1 MKNDKTY
8 LRHILD
14 AIDRIES
21 YIESVDY
28 NNFASNDMMVA
39 AVVRELEIIGE
50 AAGHL
55 SKLFRQK
62 HTDIQ
67 WQKIVAMRNYLIHEY
82 FGVNTEI
89 VWSTCK
95 NNLPKLKTII
105 LKALDEQLLY

>member
-8 LRHILD
+8 LRHIID

-21 YIESVDY
+21 YIKNVDY
-28 NNFASNDMMVA
+28 NNFASNNMMAA

-55 SKLFRQK
+55 SKSFREK
-62 HTDIQ
+62 HNDIQ
-67 WQKIVAMRNYLIHEY
+67 WQRIIAMRNYLIHEY

-95 NNLPKLKTII
+95 NNLPTLKTII
-105 LKALDEQLLY
+105 LKTLDEQLLY

>member
-14 AIDRIES
+14 AIGRIEP

-28 NNFASNDMMVA
+28 QNFASNDMMTA
-39 AVVRELEIIGE
+39 AVVRELEIVGE

-55 SKLFRQK
+55 NKLFRQK

-105 LKALDEQLLY
+105 QKALDEPLLY